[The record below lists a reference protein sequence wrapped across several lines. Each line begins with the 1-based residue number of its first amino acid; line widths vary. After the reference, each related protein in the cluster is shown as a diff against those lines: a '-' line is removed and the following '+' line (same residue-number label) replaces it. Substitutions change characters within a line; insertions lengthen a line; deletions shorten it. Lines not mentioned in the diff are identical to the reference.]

1 MHEMYEIPDLKAY
14 ADAMKDMDDNKTTF
28 MPPPEEPE
36 EDDDDFMLLDLS
48 SSDRSIE
55 MPTRP
60 IQVTTGSSPMMRR
73 CSMSCARLPSEV
85 DRQRRTFSLMT
96 MHGSTIEEEEEEE
109 EQTSAKDATMHEDV
123 CLDKTLYNGERMN
136 VTVRPT
142 EDVTNSAN
150 RRPSRRASQGGPLKS
165 SLKSSLRTSQTG
177 SVMSDDAS
185 EHSMKRNVSFSSLE
199 IRSYGMTLGP
209 NLSSSGPPVSLDY
222 SNHKSTED
230 HDIESYEQRR
240 SVTPENP
247 EPENP
252 RRSKCDLFLLPSQR
266 HYLLMRD
273 AGFSRMQIKAATE
286 EAQRAAK
293 EREKGAKR
301 SIRLDEM
308 REKASRFRVFQ
319 KKSGRRNS
327 FSS

>member
-1 MHEMYEIPDLKAY
+1 
-14 ADAMKDMDDNKTTF
+14 
-28 MPPPEEPE
+28 
-36 EDDDDFMLLDLS
+36 
-48 SSDRSIE
+48 
-55 MPTRP
+55 
-60 IQVTTGSSPMMRR
+60 
-73 CSMSCARLPSEV
+73 
-85 DRQRRTFSLMT
+85 MT

-109 EQTSAKDATMHEDV
+109 EEETRAKDTNMHKDV

-150 RRPSRRASQGGPLKS
+150 RRPSRRVSQSGP
-165 SLKSSLRTSQTG
+165 LKSSLRTSQTVA
-177 SVMSDDAS
+177 SVVSDDVDES

-209 NLSSSGPPVSLDY
+209 NPSSSGPPISLDY

-230 HDIESYEQRR
+230 HHIESYEQLR

-252 RRSKCDLFLLPSQR
+252 RRYKGELFLLPSQR

-286 EAQRAAK
+286 EAQRAAE